1 MKINKKEIK
10 NQIENSLRQNF
21 DLEPDGHG
29 IYLPEY
35 YYNIGIP
42 PEFVDQFIK
51 EHHSDGTIKGTIH
64 NNGVRKSVA
73 IGVYNLDLLRG
84 IANLLG
90 LNYPHYFGRGREAD
104 AIVNALKI
112 NLGVK

>member
-1 MKINKKEIK
+1 MMTNKELKS
-10 NQIENSLRQNF
+10 QIVESLKSDFN
-21 DLEPDGHG
+21 LEPDGHG

-35 YYNIGIP
+35 YYQLGLP

-51 EHHSDGTIKGTIH
+51 THQSDGTLKGTIH
-64 NNGVRKSVA
+64 NKGETKAVA

-90 LNYPHYFGRGREAD
+90 LRYPFYFGRGREAD
-104 AIVNALKI
+104 AIIEALKKY
-112 NLGVK
+112 LGVN